1 MEIEQ
6 SAIDLSFINDKSD
19 EEIAKENEET
29 IYKKKERNREYQRA
43 WRQRQRDLKIKVS
56 KEEKQEKKRKRHRE
70 NQRAYYQ
77 RIKAKMSTTD
87 EQTQARKKKRAER
100 ARAYRQRKKQIAEQ
114 TVQTESDGSSSG
126 SSYVI
131 IRPECVMTCGE
142 PCQEDA
148 IPIQDNRSVM
158 KAKAQEIE
166 LYVRPQTP
174 ETSIN
179 VKKTPLQVIYDPI
192 PLVEPPKEMLEV
204 TVPSMHTEAAVDVMI
219 KEEPIDIH
227 METVGALRGTD
238 ACVKKETVHQ
248 ECDVDVIPDSSL
260 QVSVTVKQESV
271 DEDEGERGAD
281 VCSGEYSN
289 SGNSEHCY
297 SRTHDTGPAKTRK
310 STKVSTT
317 KVQDNRSQKKT
328 NAQKCKEYREKQ
340 KLQNIRGQNTNRS
353 DKCYEGD
360 LLQVFK
366 KPKTDRERSKAYY
379 DRQKLKKPKLKK
391 VPKTAAQRS
400 KEYREKLKLKQNT
413 EGKTHHLPM

>member
-271 DEDEGERGAD
+271 DVDEGERGLD
-281 VCSGEYSN
+281 GYPGEYSN

-297 SRTHDTGPAKTRK
+297 SRTHDTGPANTRK
-310 STKVSTT
+310 RRKLCSNEENV
-317 KVQDNRSQKKT
+317 VQANDFIFMNSLM
-328 NAQKCKEYREKQ
+328 NA
-340 KLQNIRGQNTNRS
+340 
-353 DKCYEGD
+353 
-360 LLQVFK
+360 LL
-366 KPKTDRERSKAYY
+366 
-379 DRQKLKKPKLKK
+379 PKLFY
-391 VPKTAAQRS
+391 TGTQEFLAMNLQ
-400 KEYREKLKLKQNT
+400 YKLYMTLF
-413 EGKTHHLPM
+413 L